1 MSTVGSIS
9 LRSIVFHLFPPPFFP
24 LFSHSSLTFAGAI
37 LYVNFVNGTKNN
49 GCYYYDQIIAAIT
62 QMAPLVTV
70 ITSNR
75 HSTDI
80 GDLSEPYGSLDSYQN
95 SGLALTLINIPAWT
109 VVEQIIASTPNVTAS
124 ITPCKRPLW
133 FLVFLLHPSS
143 FLPSFLYLAVV
154 GYWILYARSP
164 ALPAYQGITI
174 SIYVSCFLF
183 VFAMTNT
190 PHEWRPKPSS
200 SNEHADPLH
209 LLRHRPNDPT
219 TSEGWVL
226 LDLSSPECLLLLLHG
241 LRFPS
246 P

>member
-1 MSTVGSIS
+1 MC
-9 LRSIVFHLFPPPFFP
+9 LFFVSPV
-24 LFSHSSLTFAGAI
+24 SGAI
-37 LYVNFVNGTKNN
+37 LYVNFVNGTETN
-49 GCYYYDQIIAAIT
+49 GCHFYSHLIAAIT
-62 QMAPLVTV
+62 QMGPLVTV

-190 PHEWRPKPSS
+190 PHEWR
-200 SNEHADPLH
+200 
-209 LLRHRPNDPT
+209 
-219 TSEGWVL
+219 
-226 LDLSSPECLLLLLHG
+226 SPE
-241 LRFPS
+241 
-246 P
+246 